1 LKVPAL
7 VMAGGRGSRMGLPT
21 EKPMLLFLGEPFI
34 SRVVAA
40 VLASK
45 SVSSLTVVTSP
56 NTPLTEA
63 LCRQKGL
70 DVFRAGGNG
79 YHLDLKEVIAKK
91 NLKCPLLTVSA
102 DLPTL
107 TGEFLDKAVA
117 AFLKCGKDALA
128 VYVTIAARERLGLS
142 TSSLD
147 RFEGQS
153 VCISGVNII
162 DGAKINQPTIPSG
175 ALIEDDNAVLFNV
188 NTAKDL
194 EIAQAL
200 VAGKKL

>member
-21 EKPMLLFLGEPFI
+21 EKPMIQFLGEPFI
-34 SRVVAA
+34 GRVVAA
-40 VLASK
+40 VQAAK
-45 SVSSLTVVTSP
+45 NVSHLTVVTSP

-63 LCRQKGL
+63 WCRQKGL
-70 DVFRAGGNG
+70 DVFRAVGNG

-91 NLKCPLLTVSA
+91 NLNCPILTVSA

-107 TGEFLDKAVA
+107 TGEFLDKAVS
-117 AFLKCGKDALA
+117 AFQECGRDALA
-128 VYVTIAARERLGLS
+128 VYVTIAAREKLGLS

-147 RFEGQS
+147 VFEGKS
-153 VCISGVNII
+153 VCISGVNVIN
-162 DGAKINQPTIPSG
+162 GAKINQPTIPTG

-188 NTAKDL
+188 NTPKDL
-194 EIAQAL
+194 EIAEKAT
-200 VAGKKL
+200 KK